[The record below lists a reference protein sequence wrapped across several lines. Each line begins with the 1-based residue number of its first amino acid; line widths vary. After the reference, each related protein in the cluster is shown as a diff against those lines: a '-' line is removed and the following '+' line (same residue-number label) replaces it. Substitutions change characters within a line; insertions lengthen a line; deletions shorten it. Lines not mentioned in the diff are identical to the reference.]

1 MLTHLTSSCCYGT
14 TFKCLFSCFL
24 MQCTF
29 GKKKKDEQT
38 KNYFAVA
45 FQHKNFFHI
54 KINNTELSCLFFLQ
68 GKEAESFISLFP
80 LLIPLLLC
88 KLDSVSH
95 KVKHLCS
102 SYSYDSLL
110 SFLIFLDLN
119 SYKSFSTK
127 IDIYMYCLSIIGD
140 LINREGWE
148 AIFSW
153 QKSIEFA
160 MTSVLYLR
168 LTFFKL

>member
-1 MLTHLTSSCCYGT
+1 MELHLNVYLAASWCSVH
-14 TFKCLFSCFL
+14 LE
-24 MQCTF
+24 
-29 GKKKKDEQT
+29 KKKRWTDKKLFCSCLSAQG
-38 KNYFAVA
+38 
-45 FQHKNFFHI
+45 KNFFHI